1 MNKSIINILLVAVL
15 TVSAAVGV
23 SAQKFAHINSQLLLL
38 EMPDVKTADSQ
49 IASYQEGLMAKG
61 KDMVTAFE
69 AKYLAYADQANKGEL
84 NKIQMQQKEGE
95 LAKEQQAIQ
104 AYEVEV
110 QNLLGAKRE
119 TLYKPILEKVKNTIE
134 AVGKDGGYTMI
145 FDTSSGVLVHATES
159 EDIMA
164 AVKAKLGI

>member
-1 MNKSIINILLVAVL
+1 MNKSIINFILIAVI
-15 TVSAAVGV
+15 TVSASFGAT
-23 SAQKFAHINSQLLLL
+23 AQKFAHINSQLLLL
-38 EMPDVKTADSQ
+38 EMPEVKTADNQ
-49 IASYQEGLMAKG
+49 ITTYQETLMTKG

-69 AKYLAYADQANKGEL
+69 SKYIAYADQAGKGEL

-104 AYEVEV
+104 EYEVEV

-119 TLYKPILEKVKNTIE
+119 ALYQPILEKVKNTIE

-159 EDIMA
+159 EDIMS